1 VNEFLKAVETGL
13 TKKPE
18 VYKKPETAYGFPI
31 DSNLPFELN
40 EWFAKNPSTAGMV
53 WGQGVNQ
60 SPKDAPM
67 SIAINPYS
75 EGMKNPKARET
86 VIRNEAARIL
96 MRDNPVKDF
105 EITPQMKAWREK
117 TFQEGHPYRSD
128 DQAFRQTLVARMI
141 SEGGLG
147 EPTPEVMSEMKR
159 YSDELDKRK

>member
-75 EGMKNPKARET
+75 EGMKNPKAREA